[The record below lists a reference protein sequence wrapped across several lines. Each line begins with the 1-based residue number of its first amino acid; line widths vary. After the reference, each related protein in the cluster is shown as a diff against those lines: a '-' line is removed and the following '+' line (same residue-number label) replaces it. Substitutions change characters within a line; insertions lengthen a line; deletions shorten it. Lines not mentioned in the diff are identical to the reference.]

1 MGSGSFFGEAGTRK
15 TFTAAVQIDIEH
27 LPVPRALAF
36 VLVAPFRL
44 QGVGHQP
51 VSDCTR
57 MSRRF
62 ADPAAVFACFD
73 YRLPGS
79 SGTPNAL
86 RGDG

>member
-1 MGSGSFFGEAGTRK
+1 MGSGNFFGEAGTRK

-27 LPVPRALAF
+27 LPVQRALAF
-36 VLVAPFRL
+36 VLVA
-44 QGVGHQP
+44 HQP

-57 MSRRF
+57 MSRHF